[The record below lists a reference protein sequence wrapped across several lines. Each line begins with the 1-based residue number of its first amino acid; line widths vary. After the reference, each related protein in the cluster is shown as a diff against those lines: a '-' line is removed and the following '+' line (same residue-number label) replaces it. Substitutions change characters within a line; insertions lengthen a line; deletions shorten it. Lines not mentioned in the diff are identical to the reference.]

1 MSNKPI
7 YYATDIETGGLGKE
21 TSLLTCY
28 SAVLDQQLNII
39 DDLYLYVKPDDNR
52 YVVEGTGMRINGIN
66 LAEHDIKALTY
77 KQAGT
82 QFYNFLQKN
91 KGEKPLK
98 PLGHNIRFD
107 LEKIANTIISHNSLW
122 QFVSYR
128 TLDTGTIAGF
138 AAELGLLP
146 KDLNAGLASLAEYF
160 GVGKQEEFG
169 HDAKHDVE
177 LTIGV
182 YKGLL
187 NLFEISMADSQM

>member
-1 MSNKPI
+1 MSNQPI
-7 YYATDIETGGLGKE
+7 YYATDIETGGISKD

-28 SAVLDQQLNII
+28 SAILDSQLNII
-39 DDLYLYVKPDDNR
+39 DDLYLYVKPDDNK
-52 YVVEGTGMRINGIN
+52 YVVEGQGMKINGIN
-66 LAEHDIKALTY
+66 LAEHDAKALTY

-82 QFYNFLQKN
+82 EFYKFLQKN
-91 KGEKPLK
+91 KGENVLK

-107 LEKIANTIISHNSLW
+107 LEKLANTIISHNSLW
-122 QFVSYR
+122 QFISYR

-146 KDLNAGLASLAEYF
+146 KELNAGLASLAEYF
-160 GVGKQEEFG
+160 GVGKQTEFN
-169 HDAKHDVE
+169 HDARHDVM

-187 NLFEISMADSQM
+187 KLFKKNIWVLT